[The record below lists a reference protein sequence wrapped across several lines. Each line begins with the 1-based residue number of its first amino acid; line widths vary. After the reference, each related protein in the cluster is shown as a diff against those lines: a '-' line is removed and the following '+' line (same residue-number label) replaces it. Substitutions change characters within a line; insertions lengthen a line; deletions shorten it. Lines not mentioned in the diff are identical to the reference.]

1 MNIIQTRVINMF
13 GNPSGTKYIFRV
25 PEGVEIAKDTLLL
38 AQRNGGKE
46 GTQIVKSVTN
56 SAEVSDEVLEMITDG
71 RKVISSIIGELR
83 LVPCEDLRRLR
94 VAECENCLWFRDNL
108 GVTFEV
114 CDGREHI
121 CDRFI
126 AIRMQGENG
135 NEES

>member
-13 GNPSGTKYIFRV
+13 GDPSGTKYIFRV

-83 LVPCEDLRRLR
+83 LIKCEDMQRHQID
-94 VAECENCLWFRDNL
+94 AKCAKCLWFRGNYRMADKVCN
-108 GVTFEV
+108 GKEKICHEFIEV
-114 CDGREHI
+114 EK
-121 CDRFI
+121 
-126 AIRMQGENG
+126 
-135 NEES
+135 